1 MRKYIVT
8 TLETMY
14 KTEEIKYEINIP
26 NHISNI
32 EEYIGELL
40 HNNELEKIKS
50 VKTISGEIIDQE
62 ITSIKQEL

>member
-14 KTEEIKYEINIP
+14 KTEEIKYEISIP
-26 NHISNI
+26 NHILNI